1 MNGNGS
7 ELEAVEDM
15 SIQAIERRHPELA
28 KRVYSQLEFVRK
40 VWPDASVE
48 DRCAAREFI
57 DRLAAAG
64 YRIVD
69 DEHPDASA

>member
-64 YRIVD
+64 YRIVE
-69 DEHPDASA
+69 DEHPGASA

>member
-1 MNGNGS
+1 MS
-7 ELEAVEDM
+7 DM
-15 SIQAIERRHPELA
+15 SAQGIEQRHPELA
-28 KRVYSQLEFVRK
+28 KRVYRQLEFVGK

-48 DRCAAREFI
+48 DKCAAREFI

-69 DEHPDASA
+69 DEHPGASA